1 MIFMRQ
7 FRYCFD
13 LDGTICTNKEVGQ
26 TYEDVVPMEGAVE
39 TLKKLREDGHYII
52 IMTARNMQTHNNN
65 LGKVIANQAPIVI
78 DWLKKYDI
86 PYDEL
91 LFGKPHADY
100 FIDDK
105 GVQYTNWDDLNK
117 NLFKL

>member
-1 MIFMRQ
+1 MKRF
-7 FRYCFD
+7 CFD
-13 LDGTICTNKEVGQ
+13 LDGTICENKKPGQ
-26 TYEDVVPMEGAVE
+26 TYADVEPIPGAVE
-39 TLKKLREDGHYII
+39 YMKELRKNGHYII
-52 IMTARNMQTHNNN
+52 VLTARNMVTHSNN
-65 LGKVIANQAPIVI
+65 LGKIIANQAPIVI

-105 GVQYTNWDDLNK
+105 GISFK
-117 NLFKL
+117 NYESLKHLL